1 MRAKKALKQ
10 LGKTASLISTVKSRY
25 TPHDP
30 HLERLLDSV
39 SALIEQAKSVLGG
52 RSGQSPRTATNEES
66 QPQGPK
72 TAATPEFT
80 GNKTDFVRAVV
91 AAGGT
96 LGAAPREIN
105 EAFRAR
111 QIDRS
116 RNLVYTALGALVKQ
130 KKLTKKGDRYFS
142 ASMDSTVKSG
152 PTKKRISPQGL
163 KRISE
168 ASKQ

>member
-1 MRAKKALKQ
+1 M
-10 LGKTASLISTVKSRY
+10 
-25 TPHDP
+25 
-30 HLERLLDSV
+30 
-39 SALIEQAKSVLGG
+39 
-52 RSGQSPRTATNEES
+52 
-66 QPQGPK
+66 
-72 TAATPEFT
+72 
-80 GNKTDFVRAVV
+80 
-91 AAGGT
+91 
-96 LGAAPREIN
+96 EIN

-168 ASKQ
+168 ASKQRWAEKKAAENAQPTSGRQRSGTKKGSHVVRKSIGKKVTAKRAAAKARV